1 MVGTASVEQRVESI
15 SSRLASLE
23 ARIRDDSTEAN
34 NSGGGSSVEARLD
47 LLEEEMNRVLISSSS
62 NDNSKDWNEC
72 EKMFKVLIGGGSDS
86 NVALAVGTS
95 VSNDPLSIKNAP
107 IFFRRQEI
115 LASVDEFKKNIEM
128 LKTIDANA
136 VPINTLMSDDGWLEA
151 AHLGDYQN
159 RADVVEKRIGGVAS
173 RLNDVSQRVD
183 RLIATYHTVI
193 MAMSEKIVLF
203 DEELTC
209 LSAQHRKNKLN

>member
-1 MVGTASVEQRVESI
+1 MVGTTSVEQRVELI

-34 NSGGGSSVEARLD
+34 NSGGGSAGGIEARLD
-47 LLEEEMNRVLISSSS
+47 LLEKDMNRVLISSSS

-72 EKMFKVLIGGGSDS
+72 EKMLKVLIGGGSDS

-95 VSNDPLSIKNAP
+95 VSNDRLSVKNAP

-115 LASVDEFKKNIEM
+115 LASIDEFKKNIEM

-136 VPINTLMSDDGWLEA
+136 VPINTLVSDAGWLEA

-159 RADVVEKRIGGVAS
+159 RADVVEKRIGGVAA

-203 DEELTC
+203 DEELTR
-209 LSAQHRKNKLN
+209 LSSEHSKD